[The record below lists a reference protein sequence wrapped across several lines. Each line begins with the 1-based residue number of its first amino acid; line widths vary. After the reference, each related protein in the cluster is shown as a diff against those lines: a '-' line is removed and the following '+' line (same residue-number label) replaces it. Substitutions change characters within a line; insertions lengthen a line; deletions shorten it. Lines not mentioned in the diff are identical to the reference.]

1 MLKAGWEVKTLG
13 DIAYL
18 SGRIGWKGLTAK
30 EYTETGPL
38 FLSVHSLNY
47 GDYVDYRDAFHISQD
62 RYDESPEIMLKN
74 GDILIC
80 KDGAGIGKVGI
91 VGYLPSPTTINS
103 SLLLIRA
110 SDLLDAKYLYY
121 VLLSPYFQSIVQ
133 SRLEGATTPHLY
145 QRDIKEFPVYFPP
158 LPEQTRIVAILD
170 EAFANISQAVANAE
184 KNLANARELFD
195 SYLNEVFTRKGEGWK
210 EKTLKNVSV
219 DFGRGKSK
227 HRPRNDMRL
236 YTEGV
241 YPFIQ
246 TGDIRNASHTIFS
259 FSQTYNKFGL
269 AQSKLWPKGTVCIT
283 IAANIAET
291 AILGFDA
298 CFPDSVIGI
307 VVDKNKTSNDYVEY
321 LLQSMKSKIQA
332 KGKGSAQANINMAT
346 FENELFPFPSLND
359 QEKLIKNLSLLSS
372 NIEELEDVYR
382 RKLAAL
388 AELKQA
394 LLQKAFTGEL

>member
-1 MLKAGWEVKTLG
+1 MLKAGWEIKKLPDLCENLDG
-13 DIAYL
+13 K
-18 SGRIGWKGLTAK
+18 RIPITKSKRA
-30 EYTETGPL
+30 
-38 FLSVHSLNY
+38 
-47 GDYVDYRDAFHISQD
+47 
-62 RYDESPEIMLKN
+62 N
-74 GDILIC
+74 GDIPYYGASGVVDYVAESIFDDDLLLVSE
-80 KDGAGIGKVGI
+80 DGANLLARTYPISFSISGKSWVNNHAHVLRFDSI
-91 VGYLPSPTTINS
+91 TTQRFVEYYLNS
-103 SLLLIRA
+103 ISLEP
-110 SDLLDAKYLYY
+110 Y
-121 VLLSPYFQSIVQ
+121 VSGMAQPKLNQKSLNSI
-133 SRLEGATTPHLY
+133 AIP
-145 QRDIKEFPVYFPP
+145 IPP